1 MTIGN
6 ILSSTR
12 NKPSKHAAVLLALL
26 PVPPKMLGVAVRD
39 ARQRQVNNEIL
50 CDLMEAIFAP
60 MAALGN
66 TGLEVECADGKVR
79 LCFLR
84 LSAWIADHLENVTLH
99 GIQQNQCAVCEVRP
113 EQLGSYLRRSAAKRD
128 YRKSEHLFNKYCD
141 NDQHAKQQLT
151 DCGFKLLP
159 SVFWGLPNVQQS
171 DLPKPDILHVVYLGI
186 FETHLMKWVIG
197 FLKKYK
203 RLQAFDAIWKSL
215 DVYPGYSAPNKEYSR
230 ISQWTGKEMK
240 NLVKVILPCFAASLR
255 RPSAAERPIFTKAL
269 TCVRSIVDFTL
280 MSQYTSHTDETI
292 QYLERFL
299 EAFHDHKDVF
309 KEYRKDKSTTR
320 KVREVT
326 ARIRGE
332 HSVVLNQH
340 RLWGATVAKRRRIA
354 DEQRRDLD
362 GIVAD
367 IYDEDVDFNFVKMHL
382 LSHFGDHIRRF
393 GNIQMY
399 STESGETSHKTMIK
413 EGYQRSNK
421 NDASQQILQSYARLD
436 SFKIHEMNI
445 QADQSRPIQD
455 EVRDKQQHK
464 RQVGSVTKQPTGF
477 TPTVETVSQFNQSLR
492 NFPDLLIDY
501 YRRKSSVGQHFEVDS
516 IKQFPVEICRLLR
529 VPVENFQDEREV
541 TWHLLRCTGTQ
552 RWRSTGQNR
561 NDWVWVDS
569 GNRSIYGALKG
580 CYPARLI
587 SIMKVRDLRTGLVD
601 RLVLV
606 DRLYVENS
614 GKLSDITGLVTV
626 TLGTGKGP
634 NGTTEIVVG
643 IKRIMGMAHLVP
655 ETTGTDN
662 NRWYVNSR
670 IDLETFNRIY

>member
-1 MTIGN
+1 
-6 ILSSTR
+6 
-12 NKPSKHAAVLLALL
+12 
-26 PVPPKMLGVAVRD
+26 MLGIATRD
-39 ARQRQVNNEIL
+39 ARQRQINNEIL

-60 MAALGN
+60 MVALGN
-66 TGLEVECADGKVR
+66 SGIEVECADGKVR

-84 LSAWIADHLENVTLH
+84 LAAWIADHLENVMLH

-113 EQLGSYLRRSAAKRD
+113 EQLGSHSERGAAKRD
-128 YRKSEHLFNKYCD
+128 YTKYENLFHKYCD
-141 NDQHAKQQLT
+141 NDQQARQQLR

-159 SVFWGLPNVQQS
+159 SVFWRLPNVQQY

-203 RLQAFDAIWKSL
+203 RLQSFDAIWKSL
-215 DVYPGYSAPNKEYSR
+215 AAYPGYFPPNKEYSR
-230 ISQWTGKEMK
+230 ISQWTGKEMR

-255 RPSAAERPIFTKAL
+255 RPSAAERPVFTKAL

-292 QYLERFL
+292 QYLEQFL
-299 EAFHDHKDVF
+299 KAFHDHKDVF
-309 KEYRKDKSTTR
+309 KEYRRDKSTIR
-320 KVREVT
+320 KVREVST
-326 ARIRGE
+326 RIRGE
-332 HSVVLNQH
+332 NTEVLNQH
-340 RLWGATVAKRRRIA
+340 RLSGVTAAQRRRIA

-367 IYDEDVDFNFVKMHL
+367 IYDEDVDFNFVKIHL
-382 LSHFGDHIRRF
+382 LSHFGDHVRRF

-413 EGYQRSNK
+413 EGYRRSNK
-421 NDASQQILQSYARLD
+421 NDSSHQILRTYARLD
-436 SFKIHEMNI
+436 SFKIHEMNAE
-445 QADQSRPIQD
+445 ADLPRPTQD
-455 EVRDKQQHK
+455 ELRDNQYK
-464 RQVGSVTKQPTGF
+464 RQVGSVTTQPMGF
-477 TPTVETVSQFNQSLR
+477 TPTVETVSQFNQTLR
-492 NFPDLLIDY
+492 NFPRLLLDY
-501 YRRKSSVGQHFEVDS
+501 YRRKSSVSLELDVDS
-516 IKQFPVEICRLLR
+516 VKKFPVEICRLLR
-529 VPVENFQDEREV
+529 VPVENFQDAREV

-552 RWRSTGQNR
+552 LWRSTGQSR

-569 GNRSIYGALKG
+569 GNRNIYGALNG
-580 CYPARLI
+580 FYPARLV
-587 SIMKVRDLRTGLVD
+587 SIMKVRELTTGLVD

-614 GKLSDITGLVTV
+614 GKLSDVTGLVTV
-626 TLGTGKGP
+626 TLGTAKGS
-634 NGTTEIVVG
+634 NGTTELVVG

-655 ETTGTDN
+655 ETAGRDN
-662 NRWYVNSR
+662 KRWYVNNR